1 MQHVFNR
8 NSPVLRTAFLAT
20 AAFITTS
27 ATSAATNA
35 QSAPPAS
42 QRAETQMVPAQAV
55 LPPPPP
61 AIVAQAEA
69 PPPQRLVA
77 INRPQPTMTAHLS
90 RPRPTGRRYARSA
103 PQSGALGAISEAN
116 ELSRQAPAPSGFIN
130 SAMFYDYMPGAIY
143 EVHTSP
149 RFITTIALRP
159 GEQLISKA
167 AGDTVRWVMGE
178 THQGSGSNSQT
189 LVFVKPIKGD
199 LRTNIVLTTSER
211 TYMVEAVSHNGDAYT
226 SIVSWNYPRDQ
237 LADIS
242 TAVGAATEQ
251 ANNTIADVAVD
262 NINFDYRI
270 KSVGKARE
278 KPAWIPDRVFDDG
291 SKTYIQFAPNLGTTE
306 APPLF
311 VIGDKNQAELV
322 NYRVQGRYYVV
333 DRLITV
339 AELRLGEKKQ
349 QIVRIT
355 RNTRRR

>member
-1 MQHVFNR
+1 MPHVLKIA
-8 NSPVLRTAFLAT
+8 SPALRYGFLAT

-27 ATSAATNA
+27 ATGAP
-35 QSAPPAS
+35 SAPAARPQS
-42 QRAETQMVPAQAV
+42 ETQMVPAQAV

-61 AIVAQAEA
+61 AIVAQPAS
-69 PPPQRLVA
+69 PPPQRLVP
-77 INRPQPTMTAHLS
+77 INRPQPTMTASLA
-90 RPRPTGRRYARSA
+90 RPRPTGRRGMRSS
-103 PQSGALGAISEAN
+103 PRSGALGAISNAN
-116 ELSRQAPAPSGFIN
+116 DLSRQSPAPSGFIN

-178 THQGSGSNSQT
+178 TRQGSGAASQK
-189 LVFVKPIKGD
+189 LVFIKPIKGD
-199 LRTNIVLTTSER
+199 LRTNIVLTTNER
-211 TYMVEAVSHNGDAYT
+211 TYMLEAVSHNSDAYT
-226 SIVSWNYPRDQ
+226 SIVSWNYPREQ
-237 LADIS
+237 FAELS
-242 TAVGAATEQ
+242 GAVDDAAEQ
-251 ANNTIADVAVD
+251 SNRSIPDVAVD
-262 NINFDYRI
+262 NINFDYQI
-270 KSVGKARE
+270 KSVGRGR
-278 KPAWIPDRVFDDG
+278 PAWMPERVFDDG
-291 SKTYIQFAPNLGTTE
+291 NKTYIQFAPNLGTTE

-311 VIGDKNQAELV
+311 VIGEKNAAELV

-333 DRLITV
+333 DRLISV

>member
-1 MQHVFNR
+1 MPHVLKLA
-8 NSPVLRTAFLAT
+8 SPALRVGFLASVAFT
-20 AAFITTS
+20 AVG
-27 ATSAATNA
+27 ATGAP
-35 QSAPPAS
+35 SAPPARP
-42 QRAETQMVPAQAV
+42 QAETQMVPAQAV

-61 AIVAQAEA
+61 AIIAEPA
-69 PPPQRLVA
+69 SPPPQRIVA
-77 INRPQPTMTAHLS
+77 INRPQPTATASLS
-90 RPRPTGRRYARSA
+90 RPRPTGRRGYARSA
-103 PQSGALGAISEAN
+103 SQSGALGAISNAN
-116 ELSRQAPAPSGFIN
+116 QLSRQAPAPSGFIN

-178 THQGSGSNSQT
+178 THQGSGAATQT
-189 LVFVKPIKGD
+189 LVFLKPIKGE
-199 LRTNIVLTTSER
+199 LRTNVVLTTSER
-211 TYMVEAVSHNGDAYT
+211 TYMLEAVSHNGDAYT

-237 LADIS
+237 FAELS
-242 TAVGAATEQ
+242 TAVNDVTEQ
-251 ANNTIADVAVD
+251 ANRSIADVAVD
-262 NINFDYRI
+262 NINFDYSIRN
-270 KSVGKARE
+270 VGRGRR
-278 KPAWIPDRVFDDG
+278 PAWTPERVFDDG

-311 VIGDKNQAELV
+311 VIGEKDRAELV

-333 DRLITV
+333 DRLISV

>member
-1 MQHVFNR
+1 MPNLLKIA
-8 NSPVLRTAFLAT
+8 SPALRVGFLAT
-20 AAFITTS
+20 TAFITTS
-27 ATSAATNA
+27 ATGAP
-35 QSAPPAS
+35 SAPPARPQS
-42 QRAETQMVPAQAV
+42 ETQMIPAQAV

-61 AIVAQAEA
+61 VVVAQPAS
-69 PPPQRLVA
+69 PPPQRLVP
-77 INRPQPTMTAHLS
+77 INRPQPTMTASLS
-90 RPRPTGRRYARSA
+90 RPRPTGRRYARSS
-103 PQSGALGAISEAN
+103 QGSGALGAISNAN

-178 THQGSGSNSQT
+178 THQGSGAGSQT

-237 LADIS
+237 FAELS
-242 TAVGAATEQ
+242 SAVGEAAEQ
-251 ANNTIADVAVD
+251 ANRSIPDVAVD
-262 NINFDYRI
+262 NINFDYSI
-270 KSVGKARE
+270 KSVGPARQ
-278 KPAWIPDRVFDDG
+278 KPAWMPERVFDDG
-291 SKTYIQFAPNLGTTE
+291 NKTYIQFAPNLGTTE

-311 VIGDKNQAELV
+311 VIGEKNAAELV

-333 DRLITV
+333 DRLISI
-339 AELRLGEKKQ
+339 AELRLGERKQ